1 MTQKDI
7 FNIVDSQ
14 KWSISSDKTIFNA
27 VLEYSEMVCFWNH
40 DIAFSIYG
48 VREKNNPQSKEY
60 AIVQFRPTFKHCE
73 DDLNKLDGNWVS
85 SDIKFMNSKKLLE
98 DKELH
103 SQFYNK
109 K

>member
-7 FNIVDSQ
+7 LNIVDSQ
-14 KWSISSDKTIFNA
+14 KWSVSPDKTIFNT
-27 VLEYSEMVCFWNH
+27 VLEYSEMVCFWND
-40 DIAFSIYG
+40 DIAFSVHGI
-48 VREKNNPQSKEY
+48 REKNDTQSKEY
-60 AIVQFRPTFKHCE
+60 VVVQFRPTFKYCD
-73 DDLNKLDGNWVS
+73 DDLKKLDGDLTS

-103 SQFYNK
+103 FQFLK